1 MSRAYMKA
9 LNIIFSIVFLFH
21 FLNMAYETLNP
32 SLPVIEVYK
41 KDLSQLEFP
50 IVFKLCM
57 TDVDQVRANT
67 RYEDVGYEDVDDFF
81 LGESKYNETIYGW
94 SGFTEYNEP
103 LGSVEGIVIELFGSI
118 LKHYFRNVE

>member
-1 MSRAYMKA
+1 MSGAYIKK
-9 LNIIFSIVFLFH
+9 LNLIFSLAFLVH
-21 FLNMAYETLNP
+21 FSFISYDTLFP
-32 SLPVIEVYK
+32 SLPVLEVYK
-41 KDLSQLEFP
+41 TKLSDIEFP

-57 TDVDQVRANT
+57 TDVGVRANT

-103 LGSVEGIVIELFGSI
+103 LGSVEGIIIELFGSI
-118 LKHYFRNVE
+118 LIHYFRNVE